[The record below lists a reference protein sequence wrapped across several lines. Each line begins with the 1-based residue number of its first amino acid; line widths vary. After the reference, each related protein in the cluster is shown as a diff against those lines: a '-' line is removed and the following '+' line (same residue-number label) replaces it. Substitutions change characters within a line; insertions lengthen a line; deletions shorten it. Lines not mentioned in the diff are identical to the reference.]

1 MLISVIIP
9 TYKPVDR
16 YLEKCL
22 SSLYRQ
28 TFNHSDFEIII
39 ILNGCNEPYY
49 EMVKKIVGSY
59 DDSITVRIVQTDT
72 PGQSNARNIG
82 LKLSDSAY
90 VCFLD
95 YDDYVSDC
103 YLERLY
109 SCISSDCVAQ
119 SNVVAFDDSS
129 ERLMSDYIG
138 NYFGKHH
145 SGAQLSKMKGVHF
158 LSNVATKLIPKSIIA
173 DQKFTQIEVGEDALY
188 ITSISN
194 RIKRIV
200 LSEKDAI
207 YYRRLHD
214 TSLVH
219 TKRSIPVWFY
229 NRFRLTCLYIKTYF
243 GKVLQYNP
251 LIFLHRIAAVWK
263 GFFKSFLF

>member
-16 YLEKCL
+16 YLDACL
-22 SSLYRQ
+22 SSLSRQ
-28 TFNHSDFEIII
+28 TINHSDFEIII

-49 EMVKKIVGSY
+49 EMVKKIVSRY

-82 LKLSDSAY
+82 LEMIDSEY

-109 SCISSDCVAQ
+109 SCISPDCVVQ
-119 SNVVAFDDSS
+119 SNVMAFDDES
-129 ERLMSDYIG
+129 ESQLPDYIG
-138 NYFGKHH
+138 RYFEKYQPGTR
-145 SGAQLSKMKGVHF
+145 LSKMKGVHF
-158 LSNVATKLIPKSIIA
+158 LSNVATKLIPRSIIA
-173 DQKFTQIEVGEDALY
+173 NQKFLHIDVGEDALF
-188 ITSISN
+188 ITSITN
-194 RIKRIV
+194 GIKEIV
-200 LSEKDAI
+200 LSQADAV
-207 YYRRLHD
+207 YYRRVHNTSVLHA
-214 TSLVH
+214 
-219 TKRSIPVWFY
+219 KRSMSVWFK
-229 NRFRLTCLYIKTYF
+229 NRLQLTGLYLKTYV
-243 GKVLQYNP
+243 KDILHYNL

-263 GFFKSFLF
+263 GFFKSFFF

>member
-16 YLEKCL
+16 YLDACL
-22 SSLYRQ
+22 SSLFRQ
-28 TFNHSDFEIII
+28 TFNHSEFEIII

-49 EMVKKIVGSY
+49 EMVKKIVNSY

-82 LKLSDSAY
+82 LEMSDSEY

-109 SCISSDCVAQ
+109 SCISSDSIVQ
-119 SNVVAFDDSS
+119 SNLISFDDMS
-129 ERLMSDYIG
+129 EKQIPDYIG
-138 NYFGKHH
+138 HFFEKYQPGTR
-145 SGAQLSKMKGVHF
+145 LSRMKGVHF
-158 LSNVATKLIPKSIIA
+158 LSNVATKLIPRSIIGNQRFLHI
-173 DQKFTQIEVGEDALY
+173 DVGEDALF
-188 ITSISN
+188 ITSITN
-194 RIKRIV
+194 GIKGIV
-200 LSEKDAI
+200 LSPEDSI
-207 YYRRLHD
+207 YYRRVHDSSVLHA
-214 TSLVH
+214 
-219 TKRSIPVWFY
+219 KRSLSVWFK
-229 NRFRLTCLYIKTYF
+229 NRLRLTGLYLKTYF
-243 GKVLQYNP
+243 KDILHYNP

-263 GFFKSFLF
+263 GFFKSFFF